1 MGEEKR
7 FEIQVKKWLK
17 EHNAWFVKTWSNGTQ
32 RAGLPDLIICW
43 KGRFIGI
50 ELKDLKK
57 RIGAAGADLSI
68 TARAKNF
75 ITDVGFDPDYG
86 ARPLKRAIRKY
97 IEDPVA
103 EFIIEMKGR
112 KQTSGKLHIS
122 VGLSKDGTNTTVT
135 CK

>member
-1 MGEEKR
+1 MEKAVR
-7 FEIQVKKWLK
+7 RTFPPEFLNRVDEQVFFNTLDRDSMEK
-17 EHNAWFVKTWSNGTQ
+17 
-32 RAGLPDLIICW
+32 I
-43 KGRFIGI
+43 IGI

>member
-50 ELKDLKK
+50 ELKAENGRASELQKYELEQIRKAGGVGLILKPS
-57 RIGAAGADLSI
+57 GFEEL
-68 TARAKNF
+68 KNF
-75 ITDVGFDPDYG
+75 
-86 ARPLKRAIRKY
+86 L
-97 IEDPVA
+97 
-103 EFIIEMKGR
+103 
-112 KQTSGKLHIS
+112 L
-122 VGLSKDGTNTTVT
+122 GL
-135 CK
+135 